1 LALTLFDSLVA
12 LCKNHLA
19 LGFFWLRLL
28 MTASISLGVI
38 GLFNALTLVGGICRE
53 KYPFLLD
60 FPV

>member
-1 LALTLFDSLVA
+1 
-12 LCKNHLA
+12 
-19 LGFFWLRLL
+19 